1 MYISIRI
8 NRSVIYLGGTVRTVN
23 NIYGQDIMLYGDG
36 IYANNSL
43 LKAGAT
49 KGTDIVMIF
58 VVLLLLL
65 SITILKNKNYVQL
78 LQAGLLT
85 CL

>member
-1 MYISIRI
+1 
-8 NRSVIYLGGTVRTVN
+8 
-23 NIYGQDIMLYGDG
+23 MLYGDG